1 MITKT
6 NIKVIILSGDRHFGA
21 IYETRDKDNKL
32 VEFTSSGLNTY
43 RNSSDPIEN
52 AISAQ
57 SFSGYNFGG
66 IEINFASRKIN
77 GGIYDGNG
85 NKRISKELGF

>member
-6 NIKVIILSGDRHFGA
+6 SNKVIILSGDRHFGA
-21 IYETRDKDNKL
+21 VYETRDKDNKL

-52 AISAQ
+52 AVSAQ
-57 SFSGYNFGG
+57 SYSGYNFGG
-66 IEINFASRKIN
+66 IEINFTSRKIN
-77 GGIYDGNG
+77 GGIYDSDGK
-85 NKRISKELGF
+85 KRISKMLSF